1 VRYASIARVYAA
13 ALLELAADK
22 GELEAVSTDLL
33 ALRELWTESP
43 DFRRLLESPELGSA
57 QKRRALEKALADAA
71 SPITLRFLLVL
82 LRRHREPLLGTIL
95 DMYRR
100 LMDDREGRLRGRLT
114 SASTLAAEELEQ
126 IEAALSRSTGAKVL
140 LDAEID
146 EELLAG
152 MVLSLADQ
160 TVDGSLKTR
169 LGRLR
174 DRLMTAE
181 LGKE

>member
-1 VRYASIARVYAA
+1 MRYASISRVYAA
-13 ALLELAADK
+13 ALLELAVDK
-22 GELEAVSTDLL
+22 GELEAVSADLSD
-33 ALRELWTESP
+33 LRELWSESA

-82 LRRHREPLLGTIL
+82 LHRHREPLLGNIL
-95 DMYRR
+95 EMFRR

-114 SASTLAAEELEQ
+114 SASALGAEELAS
-126 IEAALSRSTGAKVL
+126 IEAALSQSTGAKVL
-140 LDAEID
+140 LDAETD

-152 MVLSLADQ
+152 MVLNLADQ
-160 TVDGSLKTR
+160 TVDGSLRTR